1 MRTFSDWKHEKDDD
15 KSINESTSSMADVLR
30 AKLSSSTGYLK
41 QALGP
46 VVGSQNTAAPIQP
59 ENELEKQ
66 LKILE
71 ERIHQELDRTKKEP
85 ESQVLEEVEEIQKND
100 EFVIEDKS
108 DLYKLYRDK
117 EETFECSIQVEG
129 ASLASTSAR
138 LIIESAHMNLVFYGR
153 LHKDGR
159 CVVPLKKMNMLPEG
173 TRGQIRL
180 EVIVDDTVFS
190 PWETN
195 CMVEGAKKVSVDIKN
210 KKSVS
215 INLGGTK

>member
-1 MRTFSDWKHEKDDD
+1 MRTFNDWKYENDDEKN
-15 KSINESTSSMADVLR
+15 INESASSMADVLR

-46 VVGSQNTAAPIQP
+46 VVGSQNVAPAIQP

-66 LKILE
+66 LKSLE

-85 ESQVLEEVEEIQKND
+85 EPQHLEEVEEIQ
-100 EFVIEDKS
+100 EDDIVTEDRS

-117 EETFECSIQVEG
+117 EETFECNIQVEG
-129 ASLASTSAR
+129 ASLSTTSAR

-190 PWETN
+190 PWETS

-215 INLGGTK
+215 VNLGGTK

>member
-1 MRTFSDWKHEKDDD
+1 MKAFSDWKYGGDEEPNV
-15 KSINESTSSMADVLR
+15 NESTSSMTDMLR
-30 AKLSSSTGYLK
+30 AKLSSSTSYLK

-46 VVGSQNTAAPIQP
+46 AVGSQNVAPAVQP
-59 ENELEKQ
+59 ENNLEKEI
-66 LKILE
+66 KSLE
-71 ERIHQELDRTKKEP
+71 ERIQQELARTKKEP
-85 ESQVLEEVEEIQKND
+85 EPIIEEAAQEDEIL
-100 EFVIEDKS
+100 VIEDRS

-117 EETFECSIQVEG
+117 EETFECNIQVEG
-129 ASLASTSAR
+129 ASLSTTTAR
-138 LIIESAHMNLVFYGR
+138 LIVESAHMNLVFYGK

-215 INLGGTK
+215 VNLGTK

>member
-1 MRTFSDWKHEKDDD
+1 MKAFSDWKYEGDEENRNV
-15 KSINESTSSMADVLR
+15 NESTSNMTDVLR
-30 AKLSSSTGYLK
+30 AKLSSSTSYIK
-41 QALGP
+41 QALGTA
-46 VVGSQNTAAPIQP
+46 VGSQNVAPAVQP
-59 ENELEKQ
+59 TNNLEKEI
-66 LKILE
+66 KSLE
-71 ERIHQELDRTKKEP
+71 ERIQQELARTKKEP
-85 ESQVLEEVEEIQKND
+85 EPVIEDLSQEE
-100 EFVIEDKS
+100 EFLVVEDKS

-129 ASLASTSAR
+129 ASLSTTTAR
-138 LIIESAHMNLVFYGR
+138 LIVESAHMNLVFYGK

-215 INLGGTK
+215 VNLGTK

>member
-1 MRTFSDWKHEKDDD
+1 MKAFSDWKYGGDEEP
-15 KSINESTSSMADVLR
+15 SVNESTSSMTDMLR
-30 AKLSSSTGYLK
+30 AKLSSSTSYLK

-46 VVGSQNTAAPIQP
+46 AVGSQNVAPAVQP
-59 ENELEKQ
+59 ENNLEKEI
-66 LKILE
+66 KSLE
-71 ERIHQELDRTKKEP
+71 ERIQQELARTKKEP
-85 ESQVLEEVEEIQKND
+85 EPIIEEAAQEDEIL
-100 EFVIEDKS
+100 VIEDRS

-117 EETFECSIQVEG
+117 EETFECNIQVEG
-129 ASLASTSAR
+129 ASLSTTTAR
-138 LIIESAHMNLVFYGR
+138 LIVESAHMNLVFYGK

-215 INLGGTK
+215 VNLGTK

>member
-1 MRTFSDWKHEKDDD
+1 MKAFSDWKYGGDEENPNV
-15 KSINESTSSMADVLR
+15 NESTNSMTDLLR
-30 AKLSSSTGYLK
+30 AKLSSSTSYLK

-46 VVGSQNTAAPIQP
+46 AVGSQNVAPAVQP
-59 ENELEKQ
+59 ENNLEKEI
-66 LKILE
+66 KSLE
-71 ERIHQELDRTKKEP
+71 ERIQQELARTKKEP
-85 ESQVLEEVEEIQKND
+85 EPIIEEVAQEEEIL
-100 EFVIEDKS
+100 VIEDRS

-129 ASLASTSAR
+129 ASLSTTTAR
-138 LIIESAHMNLVFYGR
+138 LIVESAHMNLVFYGK

-215 INLGGTK
+215 VNLGTK